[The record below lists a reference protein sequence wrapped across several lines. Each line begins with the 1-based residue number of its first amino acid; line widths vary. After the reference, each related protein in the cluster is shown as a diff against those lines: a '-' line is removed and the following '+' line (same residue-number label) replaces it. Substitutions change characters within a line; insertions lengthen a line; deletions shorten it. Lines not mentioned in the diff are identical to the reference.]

1 MPTMQRTPRLDPICQ
16 PHLPQGWQTGLVP
29 NVREGAQ
36 EIPHIQKTRIPIVF
50 KSCCSTMLTNREN
63 HLMCLLAEGL
73 TTHQA
78 ASKMFI
84 SPKTAQVYATRLR
97 KKFGAATQIQLG
109 MAIGVYRGQSE
120 LARRQG
126 LMAELT
132 ALRESID
139 RLEKIA

>member
-1 MPTMQRTPRLDPICQ
+1 
-16 PHLPQGWQTGLVP
+16 
-29 NVREGAQ
+29 
-36 EIPHIQKTRIPIVF
+36 
-50 KSCCSTMLTNREN
+50 
-63 HLMCLLAEGL
+63 MCLLAEGL